1 MTYGALVFKGMPGRL
16 KLHLHRPLPDH
27 ASIRSCTL
35 TREGRASCI
44 ALQIEVV
51 DVHTVRQKAGNLV
64 GIDWGV
70 ERLATLSTGET
81 IANPRFGAE
90 AARGIGKA
98 QRKLARAARGSRRR
112 LKAVARGAALCEETT
127 AWLQAV
133 APHQREDRRIT
144 AAKISN

>member
-1 MTYGALVFKGMPGRL
+1 MARPASRASNRGIGGWFGFSEFSGIRLTYGALVFKGMPGRL
-16 KLHLHRPLPDH
+16 QLHLHRPLPDH

-70 ERLATLSTGET
+70 ERLVTLSTGEPLR
-81 IANPRFGAE
+81 I
-90 AARGIGKA
+90 
-98 QRKLARAARGSRRR
+98 RGSAPRRPEGLAKLNASSR
-112 LKAVARGAALCEETT
+112 EPG
-127 AWLQAV
+127 
-133 APHQREDRRIT
+133 EDR
-144 AAKISN
+144 AVG

>member
-1 MTYGALVFKGMPGRL
+1 MARPASRASNRGINGWFGFSEFSGIRLTYGALVFKGMPGRL
-16 KLHLHRPLPDH
+16 QLDLHRPLPDH

-70 ERLATLSTGET
+70 ERLVTLSTGEPLR
-81 IANPRFGAE
+81 IRGSAPRRPEG
-90 AARGIGKA
+90 
-98 QRKLARAARGSRRR
+98 LARPNGSSREPRGDR
-112 LKAVARGAALCEETT
+112 AVG
-127 AWLQAV
+127 
-133 APHQREDRRIT
+133 
-144 AAKISN
+144 

>member
-1 MTYGALVFKGMPGRL
+1 MIDGALVFKGMPGRL
-16 KLHLHRPLPDH
+16 KLDLHRPLPDH

-70 ERLATLSTGET
+70 ERLVTLSTGEPLR
-81 IANPRFGAE
+81 I
-90 AARGIGKA
+90 
-98 QRKLARAARGSRRR
+98 RGSAPRRPEGLAKLNASSR
-112 LKAVARGAALCEETT
+112 EPG
-127 AWLQAV
+127 
-133 APHQREDRRIT
+133 EDR
-144 AAKISN
+144 AVG